1 MPAASSRNSSRRRPA
16 AAFTLVEL
24 LVVIGI
30 IALLISILLPAL
42 SKSRKQAKQV
52 QCLSNLRSIGQ
63 AAVGYSIQYG
73 GAILPSIIWGKDSG
87 GALRDDSWAHLLIS
101 NKLLPDPNVDANAP
115 SAPASV
121 LVCPETTELLITT
134 NIPGL
139 VTNPTAVDG
148 YERRRSYFISPGMV
162 VDYAYGINGATYRV
176 SETPSAAQLTA
187 PSTSISYDP
196 ANPCPPL
203 KKMSSLRRSS
213 EMVLMYDGIAWTPF
227 NAPTRLSG
235 GRHGKFDPTKKYD
248 TGSAN
253 LLFLDGHVVSMDRAA
268 LPMNNAQFV
277 GTSAQMR
284 TPGTYFSTNQ
294 LQ

>member
-1 MPAASSRNSSRRRPA
+1 MPAAASPRHRERRS
-16 AAFTLVEL
+16 AFTLVEL

-52 QCLSNLRSIGQ
+52 QCMSNLRSIGQ
-63 AAVGYSIQYG
+63 AAIGYSMQFQ
-73 GAILPSIIWGKDSG
+73 GAILPSIIWGKDSAG
-87 GALRDDSWAHLLIS
+87 TLRDDSWAHLLIS
-101 NKLLPDPNVDANAP
+101 NKFLPDPNVDAAAP
-115 SAPASV
+115 AAPASV

-139 VTNPTAVDG
+139 TTNPTAVDG
-148 YERRRSYFISPGMV
+148 YERRRSYFIQPGMI
-162 VDYAYGINGATYRV
+162 VDYAYGINGATYRT
-176 SETPSAAQLTA
+176 SEKPPANQLSA

-203 KKMSSLRRSS
+203 KKMSSIRRSA
-213 EMVLMYDGIAWTPF
+213 EVVLMYDGIAWNPF
-227 NAPTRLSG
+227 NAPQRLSG
-235 GRHGKFDPTKKYD
+235 GRHGKFDSTKRYD
-248 TGSAN
+248 TGVVN

-268 LPMNNAQFV
+268 LPSNANQFI
-277 GTSAQMR
+277 GTAAQMR

-294 LQ
+294 FQ